1 MKALLTVIAITLL
14 LLASSVSA
22 KDKVVRL
29 EGIKIKADNEAPQ
42 VMYIIPWQNPEGAER
57 LYTPIRASEVERLKP
72 LDPYTFNREI
82 QLHTDWIGGNKSAI
96 DLVQE

>member
-1 MKALLTVIAITLL
+1 MKILIILLVALQSVTVF
-14 LLASSVSA
+14 A

-42 VMYIIPWQNPEGAER
+42 VMYIIPWQTPEGAER
-57 LYTPIRASEVERLKP
+57 LYTPIRASEIQRLRP

-82 QLHTDWIGGNKSAI
+82 QLHKDWIRGSENNV
-96 DLVQE
+96 DLVSE

>member
-1 MKALLTVIAITLL
+1 MKALLTVFSLL
-14 LLASSVSA
+14 IFTSFVSA

-57 LYTPIRASEVERLKP
+57 LYTPIRASKVERLKP

-82 QLHTDWIGGNKSAI
+82 QLHNDWMNGDKNGI

>member
-1 MKALLTVIAITLL
+1 MKLLMCLI
-14 LLASSVSA
+14 LAMVSVAAFA

-29 EGIKIKADNEAPQ
+29 EGIKIKADSEAPQ
-42 VMYIIPWQNPEGAER
+42 VMYVIPWLNPEGAER

-82 QLHTDWIGGNKSAI
+82 NLHKDWIQGAKNNI
-96 DLVQE
+96 DLAQD

>member
-1 MKALLTVIAITLL
+1 MKYLIAIILV
-14 LLASSVSA
+14 AMSVSAIA

-42 VMYIIPWQNPEGAER
+42 VMYIIPWLNPEGAER
-57 LYTPIRASEVERLKP
+57 LYTPIRASEVQRLKP

-82 QLHTDWIGGNKSAI
+82 GLHQDWIRGAKNNI
-96 DLVQE
+96 DLAQD